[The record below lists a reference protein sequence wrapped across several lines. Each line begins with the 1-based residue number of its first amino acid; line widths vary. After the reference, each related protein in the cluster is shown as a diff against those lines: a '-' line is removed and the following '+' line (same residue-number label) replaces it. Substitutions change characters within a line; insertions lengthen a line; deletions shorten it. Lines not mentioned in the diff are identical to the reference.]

1 MEITMQVILSV
12 ATTVMTGVIG
22 WLFHKFKKY
31 EEKRELWEKKRL
43 EEISSRE
50 QAVNKA
56 LRALCRDR
64 ILNSYR
70 YNSKRNFISTQD
82 LETITKLFNAYK
94 ALGGNGT
101 LTAVYEMIL
110 KLPIKDGDTI

>member
-1 MEITMQVILSV
+1 MQVILSII
-12 ATTVMTGVIG
+12 TTSMTGVIG
-22 WLFHKFKKY
+22 WLFYKLKKY
-31 EEKRELWEKKRL
+31 EEKRDTLEKKRL
-43 EEISSRE
+43 DEVTSRE
-50 QAVNKA
+50 QAINEA

-70 YNSKRNFISTQD
+70 YNSKRSFISTQD
-82 LETITKLFNAYK
+82 LETITKLFNAYR